1 MITRLTRIAHER
13 IINRHADSDF
23 AGTNPND
30 WQAYSQLGL
39 AYLQKARETDTP
51 PTIKELNSPR

>member
-1 MITRLTRIAHER
+1 MITWLTRIAHER
-13 IINRHADSDF
+13 INRCADSDF

-39 AYLQKARETDTP
+39 ASLQKARETGTP